1 MRPVIFMA
9 YSGQM
14 RWRTSAGEEMAANLG
29 EGFTKDITSP
39 GVANRPRPQRRMDSD
54 RARGGR

>member
-29 EGFTKDITSP
+29 EGFTKDITSQAWRTP
-39 GVANRPRPQRRMDSD
+39 STPTANGFRQLLAVSR
-54 RARGGR
+54 